1 MNNVTNIYD
10 IDGELIRTAGDNHEM
25 TIDEAKE
32 QLKKYEEKVKELTE
46 TDPNNSKIVIYNNY
60 IKNLANY
67 ILTLYTKQ
75 SATISMPEQTN
86 MTDQIKKAM
95 DDLRDEFEKDN
106 KVNISM
112 LGVYGLNTSFVNSA
126 FIQLLEHYSYDFIKK
141 NLTFSNSNKQIN
153 DVILENFKYQTEKG
167 KFQ

>member
-1 MNNVTNIYD
+1 MKKQLSIELKNVLNQHVTNE
-10 IDGELIRTAGDNHEM
+10 DG
-25 TIDEAKE
+25 
-32 QLKKYEEKVKELTE
+32 
-46 TDPNNSKIVIYNNY
+46 
-60 IKNLANY
+60 
-67 ILTLYTKQ
+67 
-75 SATISMPEQTN
+75 
-86 MTDQIKKAM
+86 
-95 DDLRDEFEKDN
+95 DLLFNIIRDEFEKDN

-112 LGVYGLNTSFVNSA
+112 LDVYGLNTSFVNSA

>member
-1 MNNVTNIYD
+1 MKKQLLIELKSVLNQHVTNE
-10 IDGELIRTAGDNHEM
+10 DG
-25 TIDEAKE
+25 
-32 QLKKYEEKVKELTE
+32 
-46 TDPNNSKIVIYNNY
+46 
-60 IKNLANY
+60 
-67 ILTLYTKQ
+67 
-75 SATISMPEQTN
+75 
-86 MTDQIKKAM
+86 
-95 DDLRDEFEKDN
+95 DLLFNIIRDEFEKDN

-141 NLTFSNSNKQIN
+141 NLTFTNSNKQIN

>member
-1 MNNVTNIYD
+1 MKKQLSIELKNVLNQHVTNE
-10 IDGELIRTAGDNHEM
+10 DG
-25 TIDEAKE
+25 
-32 QLKKYEEKVKELTE
+32 
-46 TDPNNSKIVIYNNY
+46 
-60 IKNLANY
+60 
-67 ILTLYTKQ
+67 
-75 SATISMPEQTN
+75 
-86 MTDQIKKAM
+86 
-95 DDLRDEFEKDN
+95 DLLFSIIRDEFEKDN

-112 LGVYGLNTSFVNSA
+112 LDVYGLNTSFVNSA